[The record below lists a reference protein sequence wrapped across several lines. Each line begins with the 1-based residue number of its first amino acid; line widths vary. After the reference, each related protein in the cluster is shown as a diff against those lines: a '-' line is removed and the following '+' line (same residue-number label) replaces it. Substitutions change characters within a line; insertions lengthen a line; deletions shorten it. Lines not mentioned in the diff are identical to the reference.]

1 MTAVNY
7 EGWEIILAVQLQKAE
22 YVSVCLAHLGTC
34 PSYMRAFMTGAPKL
48 ELSRFCYRVR
58 GKGEVAHVQ
67 VRSLWCQELHFSIP
81 TPDGTLCDSTTD
93 DYSWNQLVG

>member
-1 MTAVNY
+1 MILSVGTTSGTIMTAVNY

-67 VRSLWCQELHFSIP
+67 STITLVPGITFFD
-81 TPDGTLCDSTTD
+81 PDPRW
-93 DYSWNQLVG
+93 YIM